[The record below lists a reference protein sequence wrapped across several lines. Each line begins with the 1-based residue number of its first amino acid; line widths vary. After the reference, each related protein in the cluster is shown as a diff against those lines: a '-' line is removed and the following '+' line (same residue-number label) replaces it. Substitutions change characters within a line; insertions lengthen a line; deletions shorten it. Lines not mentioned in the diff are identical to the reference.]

1 MRARHKKWAAP
12 YIKAHPQMIV
22 TDPDRWRGRW
32 EQRFAKSQPIDLEIG
47 TGKGQFI
54 DTVSKLRP
62 GINFIGIELE
72 ESVIAM
78 ALRKVVE
85 HRRANVQL
93 IEGNANQ
100 VFNFFEPHQIQRL
113 YLNFSDPWPK
123 RRHAKRR
130 LTSPRFLPRYRE
142 ILAPGAEIKFKTDNR
157 QLFEYSLKSLNNYG
171 LRFDDVTLDLHH
183 SVENQRN
190 IVTEYEEKTMNKGPI
205 YQIMVHFSED

>member
-205 YQIMVHFSED
+205 YQIMVHFPED